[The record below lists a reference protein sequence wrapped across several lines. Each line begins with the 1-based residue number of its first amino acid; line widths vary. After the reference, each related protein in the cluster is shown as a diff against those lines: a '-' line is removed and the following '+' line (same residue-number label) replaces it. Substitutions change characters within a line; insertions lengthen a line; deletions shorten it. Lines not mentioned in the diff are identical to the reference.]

1 MKIKSLRDAQSFKRK
16 EIRIRKEEPRVKG
29 NPIYRE
35 YIGVSCECIRCV
47 VPHER
52 KVDHVNVQD
61 HWFPASAS
69 CTSPVRDSISVRT
82 LSSGREEEYL

>member
-1 MKIKSLRDAQSFKRK
+1 MKIKSLRENAQSFKRK

-29 NPIYRE
+29 NPMYRE
-35 YIGVSCECIRCV
+35 YIRCV

>member
-1 MKIKSLRDAQSFKRK
+1 MKIRSLRDAQSFKRK
-16 EIRIRKEEPRVKG
+16 TIRIGKEEPRVEE
-29 NPIYRE
+29 NLMHRE
-35 YIGVSCECIRCV
+35 NITCV

-69 CTSPVRDSISVRT
+69 CTSAARDSISVRT
-82 LSSGREEEYL
+82 LSSSREEEYL

>member
-1 MKIKSLRDAQSFKRK
+1 MKIKSLRDAQSFQQQA
-16 EIRIRKEEPRVKG
+16 IRIGKEEPRVAG
-29 NPIYRE
+29 NPMHRE
-35 YIGVSCECIRCV
+35 NIRCV

-69 CTSPVRDSISVRT
+69 CTSAARDSISVRI
-82 LSSGREEEYL
+82 LPGRRREEEYL

>member
-1 MKIKSLRDAQSFKRK
+1 MKIKSLRDAQSFKRNA
-16 EIRIRKEEPRVKG
+16 IRIGKEQPRVEG
-29 NPIYRE
+29 NPMHRKN
-35 YIGVSCECIRCV
+35 IRCV

-69 CTSPVRDSISVRT
+69 CTSAARDSISVRT
-82 LSSGREEEYL
+82 LSSGREEGYL